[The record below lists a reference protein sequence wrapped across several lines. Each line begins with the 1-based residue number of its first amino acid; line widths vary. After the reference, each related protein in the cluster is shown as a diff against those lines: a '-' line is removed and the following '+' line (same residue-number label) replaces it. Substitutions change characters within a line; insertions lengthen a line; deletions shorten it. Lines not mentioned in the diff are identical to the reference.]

1 MRRIAAK
8 QVAFGGMM
16 AALALVIMGLG
27 GLIPVAT
34 YVCPML
40 CMLLRKKPE
49 LLSMITLP
57 RQIVNIAYLAI
68 VYFLA
73 DKTPWDLMPLLV
85 GAAVGLTGAVFLFTR
100 QLLKTMDGGT
110 PQEKEREGD
119 DNG

>member
-1 MRRIAAK
+1 MDHWLIGGILAAA
-8 QVAFGGMM
+8 VGVLLSWGNY
-16 AALALVIMGLG
+16 LLSR
-27 GLIPVAT
+27 
-34 YVCPML
+34 
-40 CMLLRKKPE
+40 MLLRKKPE

-57 RQIVNIAYLAI
+57 RQIINIAYLVVI
-68 VYFLA
+68 YFLA
-73 DKTPWDLMPLLV
+73 DKTPWGLMPLLI

>member
-1 MRRIAAK
+1 MDHWLIGGILAAA
-8 QVAFGGMM
+8 VGVLLSWGNY
-16 AALALVIMGLG
+16 LLSR
-27 GLIPVAT
+27 
-34 YVCPML
+34 
-40 CMLLRKKPE
+40 MLLRKKPE

-68 VYFLA
+68 IYFLA

-85 GAAVGLTGAVFLFTR
+85 GAAVGLTGAMFLFTR